1 MENKKFDK
9 LIDLIIN
16 ENEEQAKDL
25 FHDIVVEKSREIYET
40 IMAEEMMDDDLE
52 EGKGHGMGGKVGDL
66 AAEITAE
73 ESGIS
78 EDDEEIDVDS
88 EEIFDID
95 GDDEVEGSIDIEA
108 NSSDEVE
115 DAVIRIEDKL
125 DDLMAEF
132 EEIMGKEDDLEARDD
147 DMDADLHD
155 IEDEV
160 ADAPEVDVDVNVD
173 DEELVAEAI
182 TLQKITAKM
191 GDAGDNSTSP
201 VDANSG
207 QKGMAAHPVDFDLG
221 NKGEQGRPAPT
232 AKDIDGASSYQNQPG
247 KNAKAQSAAPKPVT
261 AQASGVNTKS
271 VID

>member
-25 FHDIVVEKSREIYET
+25 FHDIVVEKSREIYES

-52 EGKGHGMGGKVGDL
+52 EGMGGQVGQL
-66 AAEITAE
+66 ADEITAE
-73 ESGIS
+73 EQGVS
-78 EDDEEIDVDS
+78 EDEDEQIDIES

-95 GDDEVEGSIDIEA
+95 GEDSAE
-108 NSSDEVE
+108 SDEVE

-132 EEIMGKEDDLEARDD
+132 EEIMGKEDDLEDEMG
-147 DMDADLHD
+147 DMGAD
-155 IEDEV
+155 IEGDI
-160 ADAPEVDVDVNVD
+160 DDQEVDVDVNVD

-191 GDAGDNSTSP
+191 GDDGSQTRSP

-207 QKGMAAHPVDFDLG
+207 QKGMDAHPVDFDKG
-221 NKGEQGRPAPT
+221 NAGEQGRPAPK
-232 AKDIDGASSYQNQPG
+232 AKDVDGSSSFQNQPG

>member
-1 MENKKFDK
+1 MENKKFDT

-52 EGKGHGMGGKVGDL
+52 EGMGGQVGDL
-66 AAEITAE
+66 ADEITAE

-78 EDDEEIDVDS
+78 EEEDEQIDIDS

-95 GDDEVEGSIDIEA
+95 GADESEA
-108 NSSDEVE
+108 GDEVE

-207 QKGMAAHPVDFDLG
+207 QKGMDAHPVDFDLG

>member
-1 MENKKFDK
+1 MEYKKFDK

-52 EGKGHGMGGKVGDL
+52 EGMGGQVGDL
-66 AAEITAE
+66 ADEINAE

-78 EDDEEIDVDS
+78 EEEDEIDIDS

-95 GDDEVEGSIDIEA
+95 GADESEA
-108 NSSDEVE
+108 GDEVE

-132 EEIMGKEDDLEARDD
+132 EAIMGQDDDIEDEMG
-147 DMDADLHD
+147 DMDADVSD
-155 IEDEV
+155 MGDE
-160 ADAPEVDVDVNVD
+160 EVDVDVDVD

-182 TLQKITAKM
+182 TLQKVTAKM
-191 GDAGDNSTSP
+191 GDNGSQTRSP

-207 QKGMAAHPVDFDLG
+207 SKGSVAKPVNFDDG
-221 NKGEQGRPAPT
+221 NSGEQGRPAPT
-232 AKDIDGASSYQNQPG
+232 AKDVDGASGFQNQPG
-247 KNAKAQSAAPKPVT
+247 KNAKALSAAPKPVT
-261 AQASGVNTKS
+261 TQASGVNTKS
-271 VID
+271 VIA

>member
-1 MENKKFDK
+1 MSKKFEQ

-52 EGKGHGMGGKVGDL
+52 EGMGGQVGDL
-66 AAEITAE
+66 ADEITAE

-78 EDDEEIDVDS
+78 EEEDEQIDIDS

-95 GDDEVEGSIDIEA
+95 GADESEA
-108 NSSDEVE
+108 GDEVE

-125 DDLMAEF
+125 DDLIAEF
-132 EEIMGKEDDLEARDD
+132 EEIMGKEDDLEGRDD
-147 DMDADLHD
+147 EMDADLHD
-155 IEDEV
+155 IEGDI
-160 ADAPEVDVDVNVD
+160 DDQEVDVDVNVD

-191 GDAGDNSTSP
+191 GDNGEQTRSP

-207 QKGMAAHPVDFDLG
+207 QKGMDAHPVDFDKG
-221 NKGEQGRPAPT
+221 NAGEQGRPAPT
-232 AKDIDGASSYQNQPG
+232 AKDVDGASGFQNQPG
-247 KNAKAQSAAPKPVT
+247 KNAKALSAAPKPVT
-261 AQASGVNTKS
+261 TQASGVNTKS
-271 VID
+271 VIA

>member
-1 MENKKFDK
+1 MEYKKFDK

-52 EGKGHGMGGKVGDL
+52 EGMGGQVGDL
-66 AAEITAE
+66 ADEINAE

-78 EDDEEIDVDS
+78 EEEDEIDIDS

-95 GDDEVEGSIDIEA
+95 GADESEA
-108 NSSDEVE
+108 GDEVE

-125 DDLMAEF
+125 DDLIAEF
-132 EEIMGKEDDLEARDD
+132 EEIMGKEDDLEGRDD
-147 DMDADLHD
+147 EMDADLHD
-155 IEDEV
+155 IEGDI
-160 ADAPEVDVDVNVD
+160 DDQEVDVDINVD

-182 TLQKITAKM
+182 TLQKVTAKM
-191 GDAGDNSTSP
+191 GDNGEQTRSP

-207 QKGMAAHPVDFDLG
+207 SKGSVAKPVNFDDG
-221 NKGEQGRPAPT
+221 NSGEQGRPAPT
-232 AKDIDGASSYQNQPG
+232 AKDVDGASGFQNQPG
-247 KNAKAQSAAPKPVT
+247 KNAKALSAAPKPVT
-261 AQASGVNTKS
+261 TQASGVNTKS
-271 VID
+271 VIA

>member
-1 MENKKFDK
+1 MENKKFDT

-52 EGKGHGMGGKVGDL
+52 EGMGGQVGDL
-66 AAEITAE
+66 ADEITAE

-78 EDDEEIDVDS
+78 EEEDEQIDIDS

-95 GDDEVEGSIDIEA
+95 GADESEA
-108 NSSDEVE
+108 GDEVE

-132 EEIMGKEDDLEARDD
+132 EAIMGKEDDLEDEMGDIGA
-147 DMDADLHD
+147 D
-155 IEDEV
+155 IEGDI
-160 ADAPEVDVDVNVD
+160 DDQEVDVDVDVD

-182 TLQKITAKM
+182 TLQKVTAKM
-191 GDAGDNSTSP
+191 GDNGSQTRSP

-207 QKGMAAHPVDFDLG
+207 SKGSVAKPVNFDAG
-221 NKGEQGRPAPT
+221 NNGEKGRPAPT
-232 AKDIDGASSYQNQPG
+232 AKDVDGASGFQNQPG
-247 KNAKAQSAAPKPVT
+247 KNAKALSAAPKPVT

>member
-1 MENKKFDK
+1 MEIKKFDK

-52 EGKGHGMGGKVGDL
+52 EGMGGQVGDL
-66 AAEITAE
+66 ADEITAE

-78 EDDEEIDVDS
+78 EEEDEQIDIDS

-95 GDDEVEGSIDIEA
+95 GADENEA
-108 NSSDEVE
+108 GDEVE

-125 DDLMAEF
+125 DDLIAEF
-132 EEIMGKEDDLEARDD
+132 EEIMGKEDDLEDEMG
-147 DMDADLHD
+147 DMGAD
-155 IEDEV
+155 IEGDI
-160 ADAPEVDVDVNVD
+160 DDQEVDVDINVD

-182 TLQKITAKM
+182 TLQKVTAKM
-191 GDAGDNSTSP
+191 GDNGEQTKSP
-201 VDANSG
+201 VLANSG
-207 QKGMAAHPVDFDLG
+207 QKGMDAHPVDFDKG
-221 NKGEQGRPAPT
+221 NAGEQGRPAPT
-232 AKDIDGASSYQNQPG
+232 AKDVDGASGFQNQPG
-247 KNAKAQSAAPKPVT
+247 KNAKPLSAAPKPVT

>member
-1 MENKKFDK
+1 MSKKFEQ

-16 ENEEQAKDL
+16 ENDEQASSL
-25 FHDIVVEKSREIYET
+25 FHDIVVEKSREIYES

-52 EGKGHGMGGKVGDL
+52 EGMGGQVGDL
-66 AAEITAE
+66 ADEITAE

-78 EDDEEIDVDS
+78 EEEDEIDIDS

-95 GDDEVEGSIDIEA
+95 GADESEA
-108 NSSDEVE
+108 GDEVE

-132 EEIMGKEDDLEARDD
+132 EEIMGKEDDLEDEMG
-147 DMDADLHD
+147 DMGAD
-155 IEDEV
+155 IEGDI
-160 ADAPEVDVDVNVD
+160 DDQEVDVDVDVD

-182 TLQKITAKM
+182 TLQKVTAKM
-191 GDAGDNSTSP
+191 GDNGEQTRSP

-207 QKGMAAHPVDFDLG
+207 SKGSVAKPVNFDAG
-221 NKGEQGRPAPT
+221 NNGEKGRPAPT
-232 AKDIDGASSYQNQPG
+232 AKDVDGASGFQNQPG
-247 KNAKAQSAAPKPVT
+247 KNAKALSAAPKPVT

>member
-1 MENKKFDK
+1 MEIKKFDK

-52 EGKGHGMGGKVGDL
+52 EGMGGQVGDL
-66 AAEITAE
+66 ADEITAE

-78 EDDEEIDVDS
+78 EEEDEQIDIDS

-95 GDDEVEGSIDIEA
+95 GADESEA
-108 NSSDEVE
+108 GDEVE

-132 EEIMGKEDDLEARDD
+132 EAIMGQDD
-147 DMDADLHD
+147 D
-155 IEDEV
+155 IEDEMG
-160 ADAPEVDVDVNVD
+160 DMGDMGDEEVDVDVDVD

-182 TLQKITAKM
+182 TLQKVTAKM
-191 GDAGDNSTSP
+191 GDNGSQTRSP

-207 QKGMAAHPVDFDLG
+207 SKGSVAKPVNFDDG
-221 NKGEQGRPAPT
+221 NSGEQGRPTPT
-232 AKDIDGASSYQNQPG
+232 AKDVDGASGFQNQPG
-247 KNAKAQSAAPKPVT
+247 KNAKALSAAPKPVT
-261 AQASGVNTKS
+261 TQASGVNTKS
-271 VID
+271 VIA

>member
-25 FHDIVVEKSREIYET
+25 FHDIVVEKSREIYES

-52 EGKGHGMGGKVGDL
+52 EGMGGQVGQL
-66 AAEITAE
+66 ADEITAE
-73 ESGIS
+73 EQGVS
-78 EDDEEIDVDS
+78 EDEDEQIDIES

-95 GDDEVEGSIDIEA
+95 GEDSAE
-108 NSSDEVE
+108 SDEVE

-207 QKGMAAHPVDFDLG
+207 QKGMDAHPVDFDLG
-221 NKGEQGRPAPT
+221 NKGH
-232 AKDIDGASSYQNQPG
+232 
-247 KNAKAQSAAPKPVT
+247 
-261 AQASGVNTKS
+261 
-271 VID
+271 

>member
-1 MENKKFDK
+1 MEIKKFDK

-25 FHDIVVEKSREIYET
+25 FHDIVVEKSREIYES
-40 IMAEEMMDDDLE
+40 IMAEEEMMDDDLE
-52 EGKGHGMGGKVGDL
+52 EGMGGQVGDL
-66 AAEITAE
+66 ADEINAE

-78 EDDEEIDVDS
+78 EEEDEIDIDS

-95 GDDEVEGSIDIEA
+95 GADESEA
-108 NSSDEVE
+108 GDEVE

-125 DDLMAEF
+125 DDLIAEF
-132 EEIMGKEDDLEARDD
+132 EEIMGQDDDIEDEMG
-147 DMDADLHD
+147 DMDADVSD
-155 IEDEV
+155 MGDE
-160 ADAPEVDVDVNVD
+160 EVDVDVDVD

-182 TLQKITAKM
+182 TLQKVTAKM
-191 GDAGDNSTSP
+191 GDNGSQTRSP

-207 QKGMAAHPVDFDLG
+207 SKGSVAKPVNFDDG
-221 NKGEQGRPAPT
+221 NSGEQGRPAPT
-232 AKDIDGASSYQNQPG
+232 AKDVDGASGFQNQPG
-247 KNAKAQSAAPKPVT
+247 KNAKALSAAPKPVT

>member
-1 MENKKFDK
+1 MEIKKFDK

-52 EGKGHGMGGKVGDL
+52 EGMGGQVGDL
-66 AAEITAE
+66 ADEINAE

-78 EDDEEIDVDS
+78 EEEDEIDIDS

-95 GDDEVEGSIDIEA
+95 GADESEA
-108 NSSDEVE
+108 GDEVE

-125 DDLMAEF
+125 DDLIAEF
-132 EEIMGKEDDLEARDD
+132 EEIMGKEDDLEDEM
-147 DMDADLHD
+147 DMDMDMD
-155 IEDEV
+155 MDN
-160 ADAPEVDVDVNVD
+160 DMDNDMDMDVEVD

-182 TLQKITAKM
+182 TLQKVTAKM
-191 GDAGDNSTSP
+191 GDNGEQTRSP

-207 QKGMAAHPVDFDLG
+207 SKGSVAKPVNFDSS
-221 NKGEQGRPAPT
+221 GENGRSAPT
-232 AKDIDGASSYQNQPG
+232 AKDVDGASGFQNQPG
-247 KNAKAQSAAPKPVT
+247 KNAKALSAAPKPVT
-261 AQASGVNTKS
+261 TQASGVNTKS
-271 VID
+271 VIA

>member
-1 MENKKFDK
+1 MENKKFDT

-52 EGKGHGMGGKVGDL
+52 EGMGGQVGDL
-66 AAEITAE
+66 ADEITAE

-78 EDDEEIDVDS
+78 EEEDEQIDIDS

-95 GDDEVEGSIDIEA
+95 GADESEA
-108 NSSDEVE
+108 GDEVE

-182 TLQKITAKM
+182 TLQKVTAKM
-191 GDAGDNSTSP
+191 GDNGEQTRSP

-207 QKGMAAHPVDFDLG
+207 SKGSVAKPVNFDAG
-221 NKGEQGRPAPT
+221 NNGEKGRPAPT
-232 AKDIDGASSYQNQPG
+232 AKDVDGASGFQNQPG
-247 KNAKAQSAAPKPVT
+247 KNAKALSAAPKPVT

>member
-1 MENKKFDK
+1 MEYKKFDK

-52 EGKGHGMGGKVGDL
+52 EGMGGQVGDL
-66 AAEITAE
+66 ADEINAE

-78 EDDEEIDVDS
+78 EEEDEIDIDS

-95 GDDEVEGSIDIEA
+95 GADESEA
-108 NSSDEVE
+108 GDEVE

-125 DDLMAEF
+125 DDLIAEF
-132 EEIMGKEDDLEARDD
+132 EEIMGKEDDLEDEM
-147 DMDADLHD
+147 DMDMDMD
-155 IEDEV
+155 MDN
-160 ADAPEVDVDVNVD
+160 DMDNDMDMDVEVD

-182 TLQKITAKM
+182 TLQKVTAKM
-191 GDAGDNSTSP
+191 GDNGEQTRSP

-207 QKGMAAHPVDFDLG
+207 SKGSVAKPVNFDDG
-221 NKGEQGRPAPT
+221 NSGEQGRPAPT
-232 AKDIDGASSYQNQPG
+232 AKDVDGASGFQNQPG
-247 KNAKAQSAAPKPVT
+247 KNAKALSAAPKPVT
-261 AQASGVNTKS
+261 TQASGVNTKS
-271 VID
+271 VIA

>member
-1 MENKKFDK
+1 MEIKKFDK

-52 EGKGHGMGGKVGDL
+52 EGMGGQVGDL
-66 AAEITAE
+66 ADEINAE

-78 EDDEEIDVDS
+78 EEEDEIDIDS

-95 GDDEVEGSIDIEA
+95 GADESEA
-108 NSSDEVE
+108 GDEVE

-132 EEIMGKEDDLEARDD
+132 EAIMGQDDDIEDEMG
-147 DMDADLHD
+147 DMDADVSD
-155 IEDEV
+155 MGDE
-160 ADAPEVDVDVNVD
+160 EVDVDVDVD

-182 TLQKITAKM
+182 TLQKVTAKM
-191 GDAGDNSTSP
+191 GDNGSRTRSP

-207 QKGMAAHPVDFDLG
+207 SKGSVAKPVNFDDG
-221 NKGEQGRPAPT
+221 NSGEQGRPAPT
-232 AKDIDGASSYQNQPG
+232 AKDVDGASGFQNQPG
-247 KNAKAQSAAPKPVT
+247 KNAKALSAAPKPVT
-261 AQASGVNTKS
+261 TQASGVNTKS
-271 VID
+271 VIA

>member
-52 EGKGHGMGGKVGDL
+52 EGFGGQVGDL
-66 AAEITAE
+66 ADEINAE

-78 EDDEEIDVDS
+78 EEEDEIDIDS

-95 GDDEVEGSIDIEA
+95 GSDESEA
-108 NSSDEVE
+108 GDEVE

-132 EEIMGKEDDLEARDD
+132 EEIMGKEDDLEDEMG
-147 DMDADLHD
+147 DMGADIEGD
-155 IEDEV
+155 IEDQ
-160 ADAPEVDVDVNVD
+160 EVDVDVNVD

-182 TLQKITAKM
+182 TLQKVTAKM
-191 GDAGDNSTSP
+191 GDNGEQTRSP

-207 QKGMAAHPVDFDLG
+207 SKGSVAKPVNFDAG
-221 NKGEQGRPAPT
+221 NNGEKGRPAPT
-232 AKDIDGASSYQNQPG
+232 AKDVDGASGFQNQPG
-247 KNAKAQSAAPKPVT
+247 KNAKALSAAPKPVT

>member
-1 MENKKFDK
+1 MEIKKFDK

-52 EGKGHGMGGKVGDL
+52 EGMGGQVGDL
-66 AAEITAE
+66 ADEINAE

-78 EDDEEIDVDS
+78 EEEDEIDIDS

-95 GDDEVEGSIDIEA
+95 GADESEA
-108 NSSDEVE
+108 GDEVE

-132 EEIMGKEDDLEARDD
+132 EEIMGKEDDLEGRDD
-147 DMDADLHD
+147 EMDADLHD
-155 IEDEV
+155 IEGDI
-160 ADAPEVDVDVNVD
+160 DDQEVDVDVNVD

-191 GDAGDNSTSP
+191 GDNGEQTRSP

-207 QKGMAAHPVDFDLG
+207 QKGMDAHPVGFD
-221 NKGEQGRPAPT
+221 KGDESGRPAPT
-232 AKDIDGASSYQNQPG
+232 AKDVDGASGFQNQPG
-247 KNAKAQSAAPKPVT
+247 KNAKPLSAAPKPVT

-271 VID
+271 VIA

>member
-25 FHDIVVEKSREIYET
+25 FHDIVVEKSREIYES

-52 EGKGHGMGGKVGDL
+52 EGMGGQVGQL
-66 AAEITAE
+66 ADEITAE
-73 ESGIS
+73 EQGVS
-78 EDDEEIDVDS
+78 EDEDEQIDIES

-95 GDDEVEGSIDIEA
+95 GEDSAE
-108 NSSDEVE
+108 SDEVE

-147 DMDADLHD
+147 EMDADLHD

-207 QKGMAAHPVDFDLG
+207 QKGMDAHPVDFDLG

>member
-1 MENKKFDK
+1 MEIKKFDK

-52 EGKGHGMGGKVGDL
+52 EGMGGQVGDL
-66 AAEITAE
+66 ADEINAE

-78 EDDEEIDVDS
+78 EEEDEIDIDS

-95 GDDEVEGSIDIEA
+95 GADESEA
-108 NSSDEVE
+108 GDEVE

-132 EEIMGKEDDLEARDD
+132 EAIMGQDDDIEDEMG
-147 DMDADLHD
+147 DMDADVSD
-155 IEDEV
+155 MGDE
-160 ADAPEVDVDVNVD
+160 EVDVDVDVD

-182 TLQKITAKM
+182 TLQKVTAKM
-191 GDAGDNSTSP
+191 GDNGSQTRSP

-207 QKGMAAHPVDFDLG
+207 SKGSVAKPVNFDDG
-221 NKGEQGRPAPT
+221 NSGEQGRPAPT
-232 AKDIDGASSYQNQPG
+232 AKDVDGASGFQNQPG
-247 KNAKAQSAAPKPVT
+247 KNAKALSSAPKPVT

-271 VID
+271 VIA

>member
-1 MENKKFDK
+1 MEIKKFDK

-52 EGKGHGMGGKVGDL
+52 EGMGGQVGDL
-66 AAEITAE
+66 ADEINAE

-78 EDDEEIDVDS
+78 EEEDEIDIDS

-95 GDDEVEGSIDIEA
+95 GADESEA
-108 NSSDEVE
+108 GDEVE

-125 DDLMAEF
+125 DDLIAEF
-132 EEIMGKEDDLEARDD
+132 EEIMGKEDDLEGRDD
-147 DMDADLHD
+147 EMDADLHD
-155 IEDEV
+155 IEGDI
-160 ADAPEVDVDVNVD
+160 DDQEVDVDINVD

-182 TLQKITAKM
+182 TLQKVTAKM
-191 GDAGDNSTSP
+191 GDNGEQTRSP

-207 QKGMAAHPVDFDLG
+207 SKGSVAKPVNFDDG
-221 NKGEQGRPAPT
+221 NSGEQGRPAPT
-232 AKDIDGASSYQNQPG
+232 AKDVDGASGFQNQPG
-247 KNAKAQSAAPKPVT
+247 KNAKALSAAPKPVT
-261 AQASGVNTKS
+261 TQASGVNTKS
-271 VID
+271 VIA